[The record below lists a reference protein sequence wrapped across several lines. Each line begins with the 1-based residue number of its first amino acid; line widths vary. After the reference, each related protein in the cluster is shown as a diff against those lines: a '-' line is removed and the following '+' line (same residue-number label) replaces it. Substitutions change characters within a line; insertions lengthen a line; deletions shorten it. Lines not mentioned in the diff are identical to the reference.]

1 MTLGRLFNLSKE
13 ISGRIRTGGS
23 CPLGSAADCK
33 EPFLRRYDLN
43 IRVPERVISNCK
55 LTPASAQEMKSKRI
69 IGVGLSSPRK
79 EVKSR
84 DLGGTKETYLSAELG
99 TGVVS

>member
-1 MTLGRLFNLSKE
+1 
-13 ISGRIRTGGS
+13 
-23 CPLGSAADCK
+23 
-33 EPFLRRYDLN
+33 
-43 IRVPERVISNCK
+43 
-55 LTPASAQEMKSKRI
+55 MKSKRI

-99 TGVVS
+99 AGVVS